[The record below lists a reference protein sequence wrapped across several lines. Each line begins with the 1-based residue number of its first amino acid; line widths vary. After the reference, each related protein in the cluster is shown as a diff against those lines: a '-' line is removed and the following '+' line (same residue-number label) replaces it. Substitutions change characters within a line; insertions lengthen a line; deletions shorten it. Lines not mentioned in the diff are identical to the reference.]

1 MPFKQPA
8 MLRTLYDWCIDA
20 AHKPYALWLMGAVS
34 FAESSF
40 FPIPPDTML
49 IPMSLAR
56 PERAW
61 TYATLCTITSVAGG
75 VLGYVIGAYLYDTLG
90 QWLIAIYHLSGKIEA
105 FRDAYQCYGA
115 LIILIKG
122 LTPIPYKI
130 VTITSGFAGYN
141 IWLFIAFSIV
151 ARGMRFYL
159 AALVLNRYGERV
171 RMVIEKRLTFWVT
184 LGAAVLVAGIL
195 AVVYLPGMSWWPAMP
210 QWLNFCPAK

>member
-1 MPFKQPA
+1 
-8 MLRTLYDWCIDA
+8 MLRRVYDWCIEA

-61 TYATLCTITSVAGG
+61 TYATVCTLTSVAGG
-75 VLGYVIGAYLYDTLG
+75 VLGYAIGSVLYDTVG
-90 QWLIAIYHLSGKIEA
+90 HWLIHLYGYGDKVEA
-105 FRDAYQCYGA
+105 FRAAYARYGA
-115 LIILIKG
+115 VIILVKG

-141 IWLFIAFSIV
+141 IWLFILCSIV
-151 ARGMRFYL
+151 ARGMRFYFT
-159 AALVLNRYGERV
+159 ALVLNRYGARV
-171 RMVIEKRLTFWVT
+171 RAIIEERLGLWFTMGVV
-184 LGAAVLVAGIL
+184 VLVAGIIA
-195 AVVYLPGMSWWPAMP
+195 AVYI
-210 QWLNFCPAK
+210 F